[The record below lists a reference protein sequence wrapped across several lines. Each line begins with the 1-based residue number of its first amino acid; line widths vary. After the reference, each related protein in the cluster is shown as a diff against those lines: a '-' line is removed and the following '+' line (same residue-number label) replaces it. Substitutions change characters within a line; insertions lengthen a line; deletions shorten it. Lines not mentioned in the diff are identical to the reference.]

1 MINYPT
7 TLSPSTDDLLEQIEL
22 LRLVLQKRLN
32 AEQKVRLGQFFTPS
46 AVAAMMA
53 SMLTGDEPYIHIL
66 DAGAGIGTLFAA
78 YVDELCRHTQKP
90 QHVHITACE
99 IDAALMPYLKE
110 TLRLCRQRC
119 EQAGITF
126 SSDLVQQD
134 FIEYGVE
141 LLNTNL
147 FSSMRKP
154 PFNYAVLNPP
164 YRKIQSASTT
174 RKLLSSVG
182 IETSNL
188 YAGFLALVAQLLEPY
203 GEMVAITPRSFCNGP
218 YFKSFRKDF
227 LRTMVF
233 LHIHIFETRTHTFHD
248 DDVLQENIIFHARK
262 DVKKPSTV
270 TVTTGIRVDDDFMLA
285 HHVAYEQIIH
295 PDDTEAFIHLVPDE
309 IGQQVT
315 EQMAHFRTTL
325 EDLGLSVSTG
335 RVVDFRVQEHLR
347 PQLEDNAVP
356 LLFPTHVSY
365 GAICWPK
372 NDAKKPEAIAIHEQT
387 TALLVPNQCYVLVK
401 RFSAKEEKRRIV
413 AALYDPAQIS
423 CDSIGF
429 ENHLN
434 YFHRR
439 GRGLPLTFARGLTAY
454 LNSTL
459 VDSYFRQFSGHT
471 QVNATD
477 LRKIKYPTAD
487 QLEELGRR
495 IGTAFP
501 QQQVVD
507 QLVS

>member
-147 FSSMRKP
+147 FSSMSKP
-154 PFNYAVLNPP
+154 LFNCAVLNPP

-270 TVTTGIRVDDDFMLA
+270 TVTTGIQVDDDFVLA
-285 HHVAYEQIIH
+285 RHVAYEQIIH
-295 PDDTEAFIHLVPDE
+295 LNGDKF
-309 IGQQVT
+309 
-315 EQMAHFRTTL
+315 
-325 EDLGLSVSTG
+325 LGPH
-335 RVVDFRVQEHLR
+335 Q
-347 PQLEDNAVP
+347 
-356 LLFPTHVSY
+356 
-365 GAICWPK
+365 
-372 NDAKKPEAIAIHEQT
+372 
-387 TALLVPNQCYVLVK
+387 
-401 RFSAKEEKRRIV
+401 
-413 AALYDPAQIS
+413 
-423 CDSIGF
+423 
-429 ENHLN
+429 
-434 YFHRR
+434 
-439 GRGLPLTFARGLTAY
+439 
-454 LNSTL
+454 
-459 VDSYFRQFSGHT
+459 
-471 QVNATD
+471 
-477 LRKIKYPTAD
+477 
-487 QLEELGRR
+487 
-495 IGTAFP
+495 
-501 QQQVVD
+501 
-507 QLVS
+507 